1 MKPLLI
7 KNGRVVDPAA
17 GLDDKRDLLIENGK
31 VAAIDKNIEKPEAE
45 LFDASGLIVAPG
57 FIDLHVHLREPG
69 KEGAE
74 TIATGLEAAAAGGF
88 TAVCP
93 MPNTQPVN
101 DSALTTRYLLSRASE
116 ANGVRVYPIA
126 AVTRG
131 SDGENL
137 AELQSLRDAGAVAF
151 SDDGRPVW
159 NNRIFRRA
167 LEYCAALGVPLIEHC
182 EDRELAAGGVM
193 NEGEMSARLG
203 LRGIPAIAE
212 ELPVTRNREMARL
225 TGGCVHV
232 AHLSTR
238 GALDIV
244 RRAKTESIGLT
255 CEVTPHHFTLTEVA
269 VEGYNT
275 NAKMNPP
282 LRTRKDVDAL
292 IEGLADGTV
301 DAIATDHAPHPAREK
316 ENDFASAPFG
326 IIGLETA
333 LALTLEQ
340 LYHTKKIS
348 LTRLVELFSTAPAR
362 IIGVEGGALK
372 PGSPANVTIFSTGL
386 EWTYQASEGRSK
398 SRNTPFDGQ
407 TFKGAPVATI
417 VSGKILYR
425 R

>member
-1 MKPLLI
+1 M
-7 KNGRVVDPAA
+7 DPAT
-17 GLDDKRDLLIENGK
+17 GIDDKRDLLLENGK
-31 VAAIDKNIEKPEAE
+31 VTALDKNIKKPEAE

-244 RRAKTESIGLT
+244 RRAKTENTGLT
-255 CEVTPHHFTLTEVA
+255 CEVTPHHFTLTEA
-269 VEGYNT
+269 ACEGYNT

-333 LALTLEQ
+333 LALALEQ
-340 LYHTKKIS
+340 HYHTQKIS